1 MKHDAANHHE
11 DTVDDGH
18 DVTLIEVTRNTA
30 MLRSQNNQK
39 QREQHANCNGKAE
52 GLLNNHHQEV
62 QRNQLR
68 VKEDNRIHR
77 IAAPSIENWPQ

>member
-18 DVTLIEVTRNTA
+18 DITLIEVARNTA

-39 QREQHANCNGKAE
+39 QREQHANGNGKAE

-68 VKEDNRIHR
+68 VKEDDRAQR
-77 IAAPSIENWPQ
+77 IAAPSIENWLQ